1 MVTMRG
7 TTINPKGFHKDQ
19 IKFYMILIPLAL
31 FMALPIVY
39 IINHAFK
46 PLSELYA
53 FPPKFFVKNPTVDNF
68 RSLAKISNGSI
79 ISIGRYTFNSIL
91 VTVAVVVLNVLFGS
105 MAGFALSKFE
115 FKGKKLIFEINT
127 ISMMFV
133 PAAMLIPRYLVID
146 KLGIMDT
153 YFAHILPLLAMP
165 VGMFL
170 VKQFIDQ
177 VPNELMEAA
186 VVDGANKW
194 VIYRKVILPM
204 IKPAVATVCILSFQ
218 QVWGNLETSNMFSTK
233 ESMRTLAFY
242 MSTLISANNT
252 VAGQGVAAA
261 AALIMFVPNI
271 LLFILLQSQVMNT
284 MAHSGIK

>member
-1 MVTMRG
+1 MRG
-7 TTINPKGFHKDQ
+7 TTINPKGFHRDQ
-19 IKFYMILIPLAL
+19 IKFYIILIPLAL

-53 FPPKFFVKNPTVDNF
+53 FPPKFFVSNPTVDNF

-105 MAGFALSKFE
+105 MAGFALSKLD

-186 VVDGANKW
+186 VVDGASKW
-194 VIYRKVILPM
+194 IIYRKVILPM

>member
-1 MVTMRG
+1 MKGV
-7 TTINPKGFHKDQ
+7 TINPKGFHKGQ
-19 IKFYMILIPLAL
+19 IKFYVVLIPLAL

-53 FPPKFFVKNPTVDNF
+53 FPPKFFVSSPTTDNF
-68 RSLAKISNGSI
+68 RNLAKVSSGSVV
-79 ISIGRYTFNSIL
+79 SVGRYAFNSIL
-91 VTVAVVVLNVLFGS
+91 VTVAVVLANMIVGS
-105 MAGFALSKFE
+105 MAGFALSKLE
-115 FKGKKLIFEINT
+115 FKGKKVLFEINT
-127 ISMMFV
+127 LSMMFV
-133 PAAMLIPRYLVID
+133 PAAVLIPRYLVID
-146 KLGIMDT
+146 RIHIMDT

-186 VVDGANKW
+186 VMDGANKFT
-194 VIYRKVILPM
+194 IYRIVILPL
-204 IKPAVATVCILSFQ
+204 IKPALATVCILSFQ
-218 QVWGNLETSNMFSTK
+218 QVWGNLETSNMFTTR

-242 MSTLISANNT
+242 MSTLINANAS
-252 VAGQGVAAA
+252 VAGQGISAA

-271 LLFILLQSQVMNT
+271 VLFIILQSNVMNT
-284 MAHSGIK
+284 MAYSGIK

>member
-1 MVTMRG
+1 MKG
-7 TTINPKGFHKDQ
+7 ITINPKGFHRDQ
-19 IKFYMILIPLAL
+19 IKFYMVLIPLAV

-46 PLSELYA
+46 PLSELFA
-53 FPPKFFVKNPTVDNF
+53 FPPKFFVTSPTLDNF
-68 RSLAKISNGSI
+68 RKLGKISDGSV
-79 ISIGRYTFNSIL
+79 ISIGRYLFNSLL
-91 VTVAVVVLNVLFGS
+91 VTALVVFLNAIFGS
-105 MAGFALSKFE
+105 MAGFALSKLD
-115 FKGKKLIFEINT
+115 FKGKKLLFEINT

-146 KLGIMDT
+146 RIGIMDT

-165 VGMFL
+165 VSMFL
-170 VKQFIDQ
+170 LKQFIDQ

-186 VVDGANKW
+186 VVDGAGKFT
-194 VIYRKVILPM
+194 IYRKIILPM
-204 IKPAVATVCILSFQ
+204 TKPAIATACILSFQ
-218 QVWGNLETSNMFSTK
+218 QVWGNIETSNMFTTK

-242 MSTLISANNT
+242 MSSLINVNNT
-252 VAGQGVAAA
+252 ISGQGISAA

-271 LLFILLQSQVMNT
+271 VLFIILQSQVMNT

>member
-1 MVTMRG
+1 MKG

-19 IKFYMILIPLAL
+19 IKFYIILIPLAL

-53 FPPKFFVKNPTVDNF
+53 FPPRFFVKNPTVDNF
-68 RSLAKISNGSI
+68 RNLAKISNGSL
-79 ISIGRYTFNSIL
+79 ISIGRYTFNSLL
-91 VTVAVVVLNVLFGS
+91 VTAAVVVLNVLFGS
-105 MAGFALSKFE
+105 MAGFALSKLE
-115 FKGKKLIFEINT
+115 FKGKNLIFEINT

-252 VAGQGVAAA
+252 VAGQGVSAA

-271 LLFILLQSQVMNT
+271 LLFIILQSQVMNT

>member
-1 MVTMRG
+1 MKG

-19 IKFYMILIPLAL
+19 IKFYVILIPLAI

-53 FPPKFFVKNPTVDNF
+53 FPPKFLVENPTFDNF
-68 RSLAKISNGSI
+68 RNLAKISNDSI
-79 ISIGRYTFNSIL
+79 VSIGRYTFNSFL
-91 VTVAVVVLNVLFGS
+91 VTALVVLLNVLVGS
-105 MAGFALSKFE
+105 MAGFALSKMK
-115 FKGKKLIFEINT
+115 FKGKNLIFEINT
-127 ISMMFV
+127 LSMMFV
-133 PAAMLIPRYLVID
+133 PAAVLIPRYLVID
-146 KLGIMDT
+146 KIGIMDT

-177 VPNELMEAA
+177 VPDELIEAA
-186 VVDGANKW
+186 VVDGAGKFT
-194 VIYRKVILPM
+194 IYRKIIIPL
-204 IKPAVATVCILSFQ
+204 IKPAIATVCILSFQ
-218 QVWGNLETSNMFSTK
+218 QVWGNIETSTMFTTK

-242 MSTLISANNT
+242 MSTLISTNTT
-252 VAGQGVAAA
+252 VAGQGVSAA

-271 LLFILLQSQVMNT
+271 LLFIMLQSQVMNT

>member
-1 MVTMRG
+1 MKGV
-7 TTINPKGFHKDQ
+7 TINPKGFHKGQ
-19 IKFYMILIPLAL
+19 IKFYVVLIPLAL

-53 FPPKFFVKNPTVDNF
+53 FPPKFFVSSPTTDNF
-68 RSLAKISNGSI
+68 RNLAKVSSGSVV
-79 ISIGRYTFNSIL
+79 SVGRYAFNSIL
-91 VTVAVVVLNVLFGS
+91 VTVAVVLANMIVGS
-105 MAGFALSKFE
+105 MAGFALSKLE
-115 FKGKKLIFEINT
+115 FKGKKVLFEINT
-127 ISMMFV
+127 LSMMFV
-133 PAAMLIPRYLVID
+133 PAAVLIPRYLVID
-146 KLGIMDT
+146 RIHIMDT

-186 VVDGANKW
+186 VMDGAGKFT
-194 VIYRKVILPM
+194 IYRIVILPL
-204 IKPAVATVCILSFQ
+204 IKPALATVCILSFQ
-218 QVWGNLETSNMFSTK
+218 QVWGNLETSNMFTTR

-242 MSTLISANNT
+242 MSTLINANAS
-252 VAGQGVAAA
+252 VAGQGISAA

-271 LLFILLQSQVMNT
+271 VLFIILQGNVMNT
-284 MAHSGIK
+284 MAYSGIK

>member
-1 MVTMRG
+1 MRG

-19 IKFYMILIPLAL
+19 IKFYIILIPLAL

-53 FPPKFFVKNPTVDNF
+53 FPPKFFVTNPTLDNF

-79 ISIGRYTFNSIL
+79 ISIGRYAFNSIL
-91 VTVAVVVLNVLFGS
+91 VTIAVVLLNVFFGT
-105 MAGFALSKFE
+105 MAGFALSKLD
-115 FKGKKLIFEINT
+115 FKGKNLIFEINT

-146 KLGIMDT
+146 KIGIMDT
-153 YFAHILPLLAMP
+153 YLAHIMPLLAMP

-186 VVDGANKW
+186 SIDGASKW

-218 QVWGNLETSNMFSTK
+218 QVWGNLETSNMFCTR

>member
-1 MVTMRG
+1 
-7 TTINPKGFHKDQ
+7 
-19 IKFYMILIPLAL
+19 
-31 FMALPIVY
+31 MALPIVY
-39 IINHAFK
+39 IVNHAFK

-53 FPPKFFVKNPTVDNF
+53 FPPKFIVSEPTLDNF
-68 RSLAKISNGSI
+68 RNLAKISNGSVI
-79 ISIGRYTFNSIL
+79 YIGRYTFNSLL
-91 VTVAVVVLNVLFGS
+91 VTAAVVGLNVLFGS
-105 MAGFALSKFE
+105 MAGFALSKLD

-146 KLGIMDT
+146 KIGIMDT
-153 YFAHILPLLAMP
+153 YLAHILPLLAMP

-177 VPNELMEAA
+177 VPGELMEAA
-186 VVDGANKW
+186 KVDGAGYW
-194 VIYRKVILPM
+194 TIYSRIILPM
-204 IKPAVATVCILSFQ
+204 IKPAIATVCILSFQ

-233 ESMRTLAFY
+233 ESMKTLAFY

-271 LLFILLQSQVMNT
+271 LLFIVLQSQVMNT

>member
-1 MVTMRG
+1 MKG
-7 TTINPKGFHKDQ
+7 ITINPKGFHKDQ
-19 IKFYMILIPLAL
+19 VKFYIVLIPLAL

-53 FPPKFFVKNPTVDNF
+53 FPPKFVVENPTIDNF
-68 RSLAKISNGSI
+68 RDLAKVSSESI
-79 ISIGRYTFNSIL
+79 VSIGRYALNSFLTTFFVVTLNIL
-91 VTVAVVVLNVLFGS
+91 VGS
-105 MAGFALSKFE
+105 MAGFALSKLE
-115 FKGKKLIFEINT
+115 FKGKKLLFEINT

-133 PAAMLIPRYLVID
+133 PAAVLIPRYLVID
-146 KLGIMDT
+146 KIGIMDT
-153 YFAHILPLLAMP
+153 YFAHTLPLVAMP

-186 VVDGANKW
+186 VVDGAGKF
-194 VIYRKVILPM
+194 VIYRKVILPL
-204 IKPAVATVCILSFQ
+204 IKPAIATTRILSFQ
-218 QVWGNLETSNMFSTK
+218 QVWGNIETSSMFTSR

-242 MSTLISANNT
+242 MSTLVNANAT
-252 VAGQGVAAA
+252 VAGQGIAAA
-261 AALIMFVPNI
+261 ASLIMFLPNI
-271 LLFILLQSQVMNT
+271 LLFVILQSQVMNT

>member
-1 MVTMRG
+1 MRG

-105 MAGFALSKFE
+105 MAGFALSKLE

>member
-1 MVTMRG
+1 MKG

-19 IKFYMILIPLAL
+19 IKFYVILIPLAI

-53 FPPKFFVKNPTVDNF
+53 FPPKFLVENPTFDNF
-68 RSLAKISNGSI
+68 RNLAKISNDSI
-79 ISIGRYTFNSIL
+79 VSIGRYTFNSFL
-91 VTVAVVVLNVLFGS
+91 VTALVVLLNVLVGS
-105 MAGFALSKFE
+105 MAGFALSKMK
-115 FKGKKLIFEINT
+115 FKGKNLIFEINT
-127 ISMMFV
+127 LSMMFV
-133 PAAMLIPRYLVID
+133 PAAVLIPRYLVID
-146 KLGIMDT
+146 KTGIMDT

-177 VPNELMEAA
+177 VPDELIEAA
-186 VVDGANKW
+186 VVDGAGKFT
-194 VIYRKVILPM
+194 IYRKIIIPL
-204 IKPAVATVCILSFQ
+204 IKPAIATVCILSFQ
-218 QVWGNLETSNMFSTK
+218 QVWGNVETSTMFTTK

-242 MSTLISANNT
+242 MSTLISTNTT
-252 VAGQGVAAA
+252 VAGQGVSAA

-271 LLFILLQSQVMNT
+271 LLFIILQSQVMNT

>member
-1 MVTMRG
+1 MKGV
-7 TTINPKGFHKDQ
+7 TINPKGFHKGQ
-19 IKFYMILIPLAL
+19 IKFYVVLIPLAL

-53 FPPKFFVKNPTVDNF
+53 FPPKFFVSSPTTDNF
-68 RSLAKISNGSI
+68 RNLAKVSSGSVV
-79 ISIGRYTFNSIL
+79 SVGRYAFNSIL
-91 VTVAVVVLNVLFGS
+91 VTVAVVLANMIVGS
-105 MAGFALSKFE
+105 MAGFALSKLE
-115 FKGKKLIFEINT
+115 FKGKKVLFEINT
-127 ISMMFV
+127 LSMMFV
-133 PAAMLIPRYLVID
+133 PAAVLIPRYLVID
-146 KLGIMDT
+146 RIHIMDT

-186 VVDGANKW
+186 VMDGAGKFT
-194 VIYRKVILPM
+194 IYRIVILPL
-204 IKPAVATVCILSFQ
+204 IKPALATVCILSFQ
-218 QVWGNLETSNMFSTK
+218 QVWGNLETSNMFTTR

-242 MSTLISANNT
+242 MSTLINANAS
-252 VAGQGVAAA
+252 VAGQGISAA

-271 LLFILLQSQVMNT
+271 VLFIILQSNVMNT
-284 MAHSGIK
+284 MAYSGIK

>member
-1 MVTMRG
+1 MKG

-19 IKFYMILIPLAL
+19 IKFYVILIPLAV

-53 FPPKFFVKNPTVDNF
+53 FPPKFLVENPTLDNF
-68 RSLAKISNGSI
+68 RNLAKISNDSI
-79 ISIGRYTFNSIL
+79 VSIGRYTFNSLL
-91 VTVAVVVLNVLFGS
+91 VTVLVVALNVLIGT
-105 MAGFALSKFE
+105 MAGFALSKMQ
-115 FKGKKLIFEINT
+115 FKGKKLIFEVNT
-127 ISMMFV
+127 LSMMFV
-133 PAAMLIPRYLVID
+133 PAAVLIPRYLVID
-146 KLGIMDT
+146 KTGIMDT
-153 YFAHILPLLAMP
+153 YLAHILPLLAMP

-177 VPNELMEAA
+177 VPDELVEAA
-186 VVDGANKW
+186 VMDGAGKFT
-194 VIYRKVILPM
+194 IYRKVILPLV
-204 IKPAVATVCILSFQ
+204 KPAIATVCILSFQ
-218 QVWGNLETSNMFSTK
+218 QVWGNIETSTMFTTK

-242 MSTLISANNT
+242 MSTLISTNTT
-252 VAGQGVAAA
+252 VAGQGVSAA

-271 LLFILLQSQVMNT
+271 LLFIILQSQVMNT

>member
-1 MVTMRG
+1 MKG
-7 TTINPKGFHKDQ
+7 ITINPKGFQKDQ
-19 IKFYMILIPLAL
+19 VKFYIVLIPLAL

-53 FPPKFFVKNPTVDNF
+53 FPPKFIVENPTIDNF
-68 RSLAKISNGSI
+68 TDLAKVSSE
-79 ISIGRYTFNSIL
+79 SMVSVGRYALNSFLVTFFVVALNIL
-91 VTVAVVVLNVLFGS
+91 VGS
-105 MAGFALSKFE
+105 MAGFALSKLE
-115 FKGKKLIFEINT
+115 FKGKKLLFEINT

-133 PAAMLIPRYLVID
+133 PAAVLIPRYLVID
-146 KLGIMDT
+146 KIGIMDT
-153 YFAHILPLLAMP
+153 YFAHTLPLVAMP

-186 VVDGANKW
+186 VVDGAGKFT
-194 VIYRKVILPM
+194 VYRKVILPL
-204 IKPAVATVCILSFQ
+204 IKPAIATTCILSFQ
-218 QVWGNLETSNMFSTK
+218 QVWGNIETSSMFTSR

-242 MSTLISANNT
+242 MSTLVNANAT
-252 VAGQGVAAA
+252 VAGQGIAAA
-261 AALIMFVPNI
+261 ASLIMFLPNI
-271 LLFILLQSQVMNT
+271 LLFVILQSQVMNT

>member
-1 MVTMRG
+1 MRG

-19 IKFYMILIPLAL
+19 IKFYIILIPLAL

-46 PLSELYA
+46 PLSELFA
-53 FPPKFFVKNPTVDNF
+53 FPPKFFVKNPTLDNF
-68 RSLAKISNGSI
+68 RNLAKISNGSI
-79 ISIGRYTFNSIL
+79 ISIGRYTFNSII
-91 VTVAVVVLNVLFGS
+91 VTVAVVFLNVLFGT
-105 MAGFALSKFE
+105 MAGFALSKLD
-115 FKGKKLIFEINT
+115 FKGKNLIFEINT

-153 YFAHILPLLAMP
+153 YLAHILPLLAMP

-194 VIYRKVILPM
+194 VIYRKVIIPM

-242 MSTLISANNT
+242 MSTLINGNSS

>member
-1 MVTMRG
+1 MKG
-7 TTINPKGFHKDQ
+7 ITINPKGFHKDQ
-19 IKFYMILIPLAL
+19 VKFYIVLIPLAL

-53 FPPKFFVKNPTVDNF
+53 FPPKFVVENPTIDNF
-68 RSLAKISNGSI
+68 RDLAKVSSESI
-79 ISIGRYTFNSIL
+79 VSIGRYALNSFLTTFFVVTLNIL
-91 VTVAVVVLNVLFGS
+91 VGS
-105 MAGFALSKFE
+105 MAGFALSKLE
-115 FKGKKLIFEINT
+115 FKGKKLLFEINT

-133 PAAMLIPRYLVID
+133 PAAVLIPRYLVID
-146 KLGIMDT
+146 KIRIMDT
-153 YFAHILPLLAMP
+153 YFAHTLPLVAMP

-186 VVDGANKW
+186 VVDGAGKF
-194 VIYRKVILPM
+194 VIYRKVILPL
-204 IKPAVATVCILSFQ
+204 IKPAIATTCILSFQ
-218 QVWGNLETSNMFSTK
+218 QVWGNIETSSMFTSR

-242 MSTLISANNT
+242 MSTLVNANAT
-252 VAGQGVAAA
+252 VAGQGIAAA
-261 AALIMFVPNI
+261 ASLIMFLPNI
-271 LLFILLQSQVMNT
+271 LLFVILQSQVMNT